1 MGVVLNRSDD
11 QPDPSSYYYQHRY
24 YSKDRRL
31 SEPNPVMTEKEE
43 EVAVIS

>member
-31 SEPNPVMTEKEE
+31 SEPKQGVTENEE
-43 EVAVIS
+43 EVAVVS